1 MNWTLPYF
9 HGGSLEIELTVPL
22 RTCEKGTLRSSWNTH
37 FPTKKPKNQ
46 KTKNIVSYFNL
57 ELDSFIEGKSTE
69 DISEES
75 EEKKSNVFQIYII
88 VSLQSCTLYFQHS
101 FRANFFGLK
110 YSDFKKDSLVCLWND
125 LSDLSVSII

>member
-1 MNWTLPYF
+1 M
-9 HGGSLEIELTVPL
+9 
-22 RTCEKGTLRSSWNTH
+22 
-37 FPTKKPKNQ
+37 
-46 KTKNIVSYFNL
+46 
-57 ELDSFIEGKSTE
+57 ELDSFIEGKSTEDISE

-110 YSDFKKDSLVCLWND
+110 YSDFKRQLSLLVE
-125 LSDLSVSII
+125 